1 MDWSATV
8 ARISRH
14 ARHIRPLG
22 LGAAALIAAAVA
34 AASPSREVHKTVPLS
49 PTGHLEISTFK
60 GSVTVTTWDR
70 AEADIHARIEP
81 DGWDSDMQH
90 KIEKTEIRIDSSG
103 GGNSVRVESDYDH
116 VHHLF
121 SFFESNTLPF
131 VHYTIKMPATARLE
145 IEDHKSDTRVSG
157 LKADLKIR
165 THKGTVKV
173 DGLDGGAE
181 VNTHKGDI
189 EVAFARFSRPSRF
202 KTYKGTVAVRL
213 PKDSKFDLDVDTG
226 RRGDVESDFTVASYR
241 KSRRSGESLRG
252 PVNGGGPELSF
263 ESRSGVL
270 KLRGE

>member
-8 ARISRH
+8 ARVARH
-14 ARHIRPLG
+14 ARPL
-22 LGAAALIAAAVA
+22 VA
-34 AASPSREVHKTVPLS
+34 AAGMIAASVAAAAPSREVHKTVPLS
-49 PTGHLEISTFK
+49 ATGHLEISTFK
-60 GSVTVTTWDR
+60 GTVTVTTWDR

-103 GGNSVRVESDYDH
+103 GGGSVRVESDYDH

-145 IEDHKSDTRVSG
+145 ITDHKSDTKISG

-173 DGLDGGAE
+173 DGLDGAAE
-181 VNTHKGDI
+181 IQTHKGEI
-189 EVAFARFSRPSRF
+189 QVAFARFSRPSRF
-202 KTYKGTVAVRL
+202 RTYKGTVDVRL
-213 PKDSKFDLDVDTG
+213 PKDSKFDLDADTG
-226 RRGDVESDFTVASYR
+226 RRGEVESDFAVASYR
-241 KSRRSGESLRG
+241 KGRRSGDSLRG

-263 ESRSGVL
+263 ESRSGTL
-270 KLRGE
+270 RLRGE